1 MPAETD
7 HNFVKG
13 TQVGDYLIG
22 DLITRE
28 TNTLTYSATQVS
40 VQREVVLC
48 SLANDLKTDTEARRE
63 FISDVQIKASVDH
76 PLISSVLE
84 AVKNDTQCFF
94 AMEKLHGSTLEAIH
108 EKGSSIAPIDTAR
121 IIRNVASANQYLEN
135 RKLATLPL
143 LAQHVV
149 IDDKFHCRLG
159 NRAVVGEPNPNTATR
174 DKQLIGQLLHDLLEP
189 GQPGS
194 TRTGSLLDFM
204 ADPDR
209 ETPLSWTQIHDLAD
223 EVERQLAQERQL
235 AKPRDCSPI
244 QSPTMRMAPAVSSSA
259 VSKVIAAIAVIAIL
273 TGMLYYFTSRKAI
286 PREREIPDM
295 VRVPAG
301 DYPGPDGTP
310 VHLREFWIDA
320 HEVTI
325 GEYAKFLQAL
335 NTLNED
341 QKTVYQHEDQPDSKT
356 SHLPDDWEKLYDAA
370 KNGILWNGLEVDLN
384 FPVVG
389 VDWWDAYAYAEWKG
403 RRLPTREEWYAAC
416 SAGGD
421 LSKLAGSGW
430 APVDQTEPTNHGIYG
445 LAGNVS
451 EWMRK
456 RTLDPANPSMPARYI
471 ISGASYLRPKHGARA
486 REWVETR
493 NLRRA
498 DLGFRTTSTSPQE
511 D

>member
-13 TQVGDYLIG
+13 TQIGDYLIG
-22 DLITRE
+22 DFITRE

-48 SLANDLKTDTEARRE
+48 SLVNDLKTDTEARRE

-84 AVKNDTQCFF
+84 GVKNDTQCFF
-94 AMEKLHGSTLEAIH
+94 AMEKLHGATLEAIH
-108 EKGSSIAPIDTAR
+108 AKGSSIAPIDTAR
-121 IIRNVASANQYLEN
+121 IIRNIASANQYLES
-135 RKLATLPL
+135 RKIATLPL
-143 LAQHVV
+143 SPQHVV
-149 IDDKFHCRLG
+149 IDDKFHCRLC
-159 NRAVVGEPNPNTATR
+159 NRAVKGEVNPDTATR
-174 DKQLIGQLLHDLLEP
+174 DKQLIGQVLHDLLEP

-204 ADPDR
+204 ADPHRDI
-209 ETPLSWTQIHDLAD
+209 PLSWTQIHDLAD
-223 EVERQLAQERQL
+223 EVERQLAQQRQL
-235 AKPRDCSPI
+235 AKPKDYNPI
-244 QSPTMRMAPAVSSSA
+244 QSPTMRMAPAVSSS
-259 VSKVIAAIAVIAIL
+259 SIGKLIAAITVIAIL
-273 TGMLYYFTSRKAI
+273 AGLIYYFSSRKPIA
-286 PREREIPDM
+286 REREIPDM

-301 DYPGPDGTP
+301 HYPGPDGAP

-335 NTLNED
+335 NILNED
-341 QKTVYQHEDQPDSKT
+341 QKTVYQHEDQPDNKT
-356 SHLPDDWEKLYDAA
+356 SHLPDGWDNLYDAA
-370 KNGILWNGLEVDLN
+370 KHGTLWNGLEVDLN
-384 FPVVG
+384 YPVVG

-403 RRLPTREEWYAAC
+403 RRLPSREEWYAAC

-421 LSKLAGSGW
+421 PGKLVGSGW
-430 APVDQTEPTNHGIYG
+430 APVDQSEPTIHGIYG

-456 RTLDPANPSMPARYI
+456 RTLNPADPSMPARYI

-486 REWVETR
+486 REWVASR

-498 DLGFRTTSTSPQE
+498 DLGFRTFSTSPQE

>member
-13 TQVGDYLIG
+13 KQVGDYLIG

-40 VQREVVLC
+40 VQREVILC
-48 SLANDLKTDTEARRE
+48 SLANDLKTDTVSRTE
-63 FISDVQIKASVDH
+63 FIADVQIKASVDH

-84 AVKNDTQCFF
+84 GVKNDTQCFF
-94 AMEKLHGSTLEAIH
+94 AMEKLHGSTLETIH
-108 EKGSSIAPIDTAR
+108 EKGSSISPINTVR
-121 IIRNVASANQYLEN
+121 VIRNIASANQYLESQEI
-135 RKLATLPL
+135 ATLPL
-143 LAQHVV
+143 TPQHVF
-149 IDDKFHCRLG
+149 IDDKFHCRLC
-159 NRAVVGEPNPNTATR
+159 NRAVKGKINPNTATQ
-174 DKQLIGQLLHDLLEP
+174 DKQLIGQLFHDLLEP

-204 ADPDR
+204 ADPHRDI
-209 ETPLSWTQIHDLAD
+209 PLTWTQIYNLSD
-223 EVERQLAQERQL
+223 EVERQLAQARQL
-235 AKPRDCSPI
+235 AKPKDYNPI
-244 QSPTMRMAPAVSSSA
+244 QSPTMRMTPAISSS
-259 VSKVIAAIAVIAIL
+259 VITKLIPAIAIGAIL
-273 TGMLYYFTSRKAI
+273 AGLIYYFSTRKPI
-286 PREREIPDM
+286 TKEREIPDM
-295 VRVPAG
+295 ARVPAG
-301 DYPGPDGTP
+301 HYPGPDGVP
-310 VHLREFWIDA
+310 IRLREFWIDA

-335 NTLNED
+335 NILNED
-341 QKTVYQHEDQPDSKT
+341 QKTVYQHEDQPNTKT
-356 SHLPDDWEKLYDAA
+356 THHPDDWENLYAAA
-370 KNGILWNGLEVDLN
+370 KNGILWNNLEVDLN
-384 FPVVG
+384 YPVVG
-389 VDWWDAYAYAEWKG
+389 VDWWDAYAYGEWKG

-416 SAGGD
+416 SAGSDPG
-421 LSKLAGSGW
+421 KLVGSGW
-430 APVDQTEPTNHGIYG
+430 APVDQTEKTTHGIYG

-456 RTLDPANPSMPARYI
+456 RTLNPADPSMPARYI

-498 DLGFRTTSTSPQE
+498 DLGFRTFSTSPQG